1 MAKKVYDYDEMLK
14 KYGVEASGE
23 KPKEVGDEE
32 WEKYRMAYLQ
42 KSAAEDVDAE
52 LSRAKEQA
60 AVSQEL
66 ARGYLAQYL
75 KGTGLSDIG
84 VSQSAILE
92 SEANYGNNLANLD
105 YAASAEKRQIENNYR
120 QGISEIGD
128 KYAEKYLANYNGIVN
143 ALSSA
148 DTAYTADAIKEYVD
162 KNKSKA
168 KGYESEL
175 DELVAESYRQEAEN
189 FSKQLAEASTPEE
202 FDNIKA
208 NYSDT
213 TFKKFENE
221 YREKENS
228 LFTEGRGKI
237 VGATKSYK
245 KRASRLQN
253 RKLNAVDFGGKTYE
267 IKITLDK
274 DAYNKDESAEAKLPD
289 PSEYNA
295 GTILA
300 IEKNGRTSYWY
311 RGNTYEKWYRM
322 EEWQD

>member
-143 ALSSA
+143 ALSSS
-148 DTAYTADAIKEYVD
+148 DTAYTADAIKEFVD

-175 DELVAESYRQEAEN
+175 DDLVAESYRKEEEN
-189 FSKQLAEASTPEE
+189 YKKQLSDASSIEALYALNE
-202 FDNIKA
+202 
-208 NYSDT
+208 NYSDAT
-213 TFKKFENE
+213 KNKFINE
-221 YREKENS
+221 YKQKEDA
-228 LFTEGRGKI
+228 FYPEGKGKI
-237 VGATKSYK
+237 VGASRSY
-245 KRASRLQN
+245 
-253 RKLNAVDFGGKTYE
+253 RKMNSKGSQRLNAIDFGGKTYE
-267 IKITLDK
+267 LKFIKNE
-274 DAYNKDESAEAKLPD
+274 DAYNENESAAANLPNPAD
-289 PSEYNA
+289 YSA

-300 IEKNGRTSYWY
+300 IEKDGNTTYWY
-311 RGNTYEKWYRM
+311 RGNTYQKWYRM
-322 EEWQD
+322 VEWQK